1 MKFEII
7 NVRDRE
13 NIDTTKTIQ
22 KKIKVRVTAPKRQ
35 FATDQCLSFTDEQ
48 KVVDFLS
55 ENGYT
60 FDSWQCLKAGS
71 VNNFTKEENRSKDWT
86 FVLIK
91 NKPPVV
97 KTVKKKVEK
106 IVSEDEP
113 VKQTTTRTTRK
124 RTGVRQQK
132 KKD

>member
-13 NIDTTKTIQ
+13 NVDTTKTIQ

-60 FDSWQCLKAGS
+60 FDSWQCLKAES
-71 VNNFTKEENRSKDWT
+71 VNNFTKKENRSKDWT

-91 NKPPVV
+91 NKPPVA
-97 KTVKKKVEK
+97 KTVKRKVEK
-106 IVSEDEP
+106 VDNIDEP
-113 VKQTTTRTTRK
+113 VEQETKKPTRR
-124 RTGVRQQK
+124 RTSIRQQK

>member
-13 NIDTTKTIQ
+13 NVDTTKTTQ

-35 FATDQCLSFTDEQ
+35 FATDKCLSFTDEE

-55 ENGYT
+55 FNGYT
-60 FDSWQCLKAGS
+60 FDSWQCLKAES

-91 NKPPVV
+91 NKPPAA
-97 KTVKKKVEK
+97 KTVKRKVEK
-106 IVSEDEP
+106 VENIDGP
-113 VKQTTTRTTRK
+113 VEQETAKPTRR
-124 RTGVRQQK
+124 RTSIRQQK